1 MPELPDVVAYQ
12 EAIERVAVHGRLLK
26 THIYRPFLVR
36 SIEPPISALDGQ
48 ELINIERIGKR
59 IVFGFPDDLFLV
71 FHLMIAGRFLW
82 QPQPPQRPGKTDL
95 ASFEF
100 ETGTLVMTEAGTKRR
115 ASLYVV
121 KGRDG
126 LKEHHRGGLDPLT
139 IDAQTFTATLTQEN
153 RTLKR
158 ALTNPSFLSGIGNAY
173 SDEILFAAKLSP
185 VRLTG
190 SLTRGEI
197 ERLRIATKETLEH
210 WIKALRQQFKTKFPG
225 RGQITAFRDDF
236 NVHGRFGKP
245 CTVCGMP
252 IQRIVHAENETNY
265 CARCQNEDRV
275 LADRALSRLLK
286 DDWPKTIEEMVGE

>member
-1 MPELPDVVAYQ
+1 MPELPDIVAYQ
-12 EAIERVAVHGRLLK
+12 EAIERVALHSNLIKVR
-26 THIYRPFLVR
+26 IYRPFLVR
-36 SIEPPISALDGQ
+36 SIEPPVSALDGK
-48 ELINIERIGKR
+48 ELTGVERIGKR
-59 IVFGFPDDLFLV
+59 IVLAFSDDFFLV
-71 FHLMIAGRFLW
+71 IHLMIAGRFTW
-82 QPQPPQRPGKTDL
+82 QGAPPTRPGKTDL

-100 ETGTLVMTEAGTKRR
+100 ETGTLVLTEAGTKRR

-126 LKEHHRGGLDPLT
+126 LQEHARGGLDPLS
-139 IDAQTFTATLTQEN
+139 ISFEEFKSALTKEN

-158 ALTNPSFLSGIGNAY
+158 ILTNPSAFSGIGNAY

-185 VRLTG
+185 VRLTAN
-190 SLTRGEI
+190 LKEDEI

-210 WIKALRQQFKTKFPG
+210 WIAVLRKQFKTKFPG

-245 CTVCGMP
+245 CNVCGMP

-286 DDWPKTIEEMVGE
+286 EDWPRTIEEMVGD

>member
-1 MPELPDVVAYQ
+1 MPELPDIVAYQ
-12 EAIERVAVHGRLLK
+12 ESIERVALHSRLIK
-26 THIYRPFLVR
+26 ARIYRPFLVR
-36 SIEPPISALDGQ
+36 SIEPPVTDLEGQ
-48 ELINIERIGKR
+48 TVTAVERIGKR
-59 IVFGFPDDLFLV
+59 IVLAFSNDLFLV

-82 QPQPPQRPGKTDL
+82 QPQPPPRPGKTDL

-100 ETGTLVMTEAGTKRR
+100 ESGTLVMTEAGTKRR

-121 KGRDG
+121 KGRGG
-126 LKEHHRGGLDPLT
+126 LREHGRGGLDPL
-139 IDAQTFTATLTQEN
+139 AVEAKEFRAALTREN

-158 ALTNPSFLSGIGNAY
+158 ILTNPSVFSGIGNAY

-190 SLTRGEI
+190 NLKDQEI

-210 WIKALRQQFKTKFPG
+210 WIEVLRKQFKSKFPG

-236 NVHGRFGKP
+236 NVHGKFGKP
-245 CTVCGMP
+245 CSECGMP

-286 DDWPKTIEEMVGE
+286 EDWPKSIEEMVGE

>member
-1 MPELPDVVAYQ
+1 MPELPDIIAYQ
-12 EAIERVAVHGRLLK
+12 EAIQRVALGCRLVK
-26 THIYRPFLVR
+26 ARIYRPFLVR
-36 SIEPPISALDGQ
+36 SIEPTVCALEGR
-48 ELINIERIGKR
+48 ELASVERIGKR
-59 IVFGFPDDLFLV
+59 LALGFGDDLFLV

-82 QPQPPQRPGKTDL
+82 AHQPPPKPSKSDL

-100 ETGTLVMTEAGTKRR
+100 ESGTLVMTEAGTKRR

-121 KGRDG
+121 RGRAN
-126 LKEHHRGGLDPLT
+126 LAEHDRGGVDPIDGDAASFAKALT
-139 IDAQTFTATLTQEN
+139 LEN

-158 ALTNPSFLSGIGNAY
+158 VLTNPSIFSGIGNAY
-173 SDEILFAAKLSP
+173 SDEILFAARLSP

-190 SLTRGEI
+190 SLGPEDI
-197 ERLRIATKETLEH
+197 ERLRIATRETLLH
-210 WIKALRQQFKTKFPG
+210 WTDVLRREFKSKFPG

-236 NVHGRFGKP
+236 NVHGRFGEP
-245 CTVCGMP
+245 CNDCGMP

-286 DDWPKTIEEMVGE
+286 EDWPRTIEEMVGD

>member
-1 MPELPDVVAYQ
+1 MPELPDIVAYQ
-12 EAIERVAVHGRLLK
+12 EAIERSALNSRLIK
-26 THIYRPFLVR
+26 ARIYRPFLVR
-36 SIEPPISALDGQ
+36 SIEPAISLVDGK
-48 ELINIERIGKR
+48 ELIGIERIGKR
-59 IVFGFPDDLFLV
+59 IVLAFSDDLFLV

-82 QPQPPQRPGKTDL
+82 QSQPPPRPGKTDL

-100 ETGTLVMTEAGTKRR
+100 ESGTLVMTEAGTKRR

-121 KGRDG
+121 KGRAG
-126 LKEHHRGGLDPLT
+126 LKEHSRGGLDPLT
-139 IDAQTFTATLTQEN
+139 IGKKEFKDVLTREN

-158 ALTNPSFLSGIGNAY
+158 ILTNPSVFSGIGNAY

-190 SLTRGEI
+190 NLKDEEI
-197 ERLRIATKETLEH
+197 DRLRIATKETLEH
-210 WIKALRQQFKTKFPG
+210 WIEVLRKQFKTKFPG

-245 CTVCGMP
+245 CNVCGMP

-286 DDWPKTIEEMVGE
+286 EDWPRTIEEMVGD

>member
-1 MPELPDVVAYQ
+1 MPELPDIVAYQ
-12 EAIERVAVHGRLLK
+12 EAIERSALNSRLIK
-26 THIYRPFLVR
+26 ARIYRPFLVR
-36 SIEPPISALDGQ
+36 SIEPPISAIDGK
-48 ELINIERIGKR
+48 ELIGIERIGKR
-59 IVFGFPDDLFLV
+59 IVLAFSDDLFLV

-82 QPQPPQRPGKTDL
+82 QGQPPPRPGKTDL

-100 ETGTLVMTEAGTKRR
+100 ESGTLVMTEAGTKRR

-121 KGRDG
+121 KGREG
-126 LKEHHRGGLDPLT
+126 LGEHSRGGLDPLT
-139 IDAQTFTATLTQEN
+139 IGASEFKEALTREN

-158 ALTNPSFLSGIGNAY
+158 ILTNPSVFSGIGNAY

-190 SLTRGEI
+190 NLKNEEI
-197 ERLRIATKETLEH
+197 ERLRISTKESLEH
-210 WIKALRQQFKTKFPG
+210 WIEVLRKQFKSKFPG

-245 CTVCGMP
+245 CNVCGMP

-286 DDWPKTIEEMVGE
+286 EDWPRTIEEMVGD

>member
-1 MPELPDVVAYQ
+1 MPELPDIVAYQ
-12 EAIERVAVHGRLLK
+12 EAIQRLALNSRLIK
-26 THIYRPFLVR
+26 ARIYRPFLVR
-36 SIEPPISALDGQ
+36 SIEPAVSVADRK
-48 ELINIERIGKR
+48 ELLGIERIGKR
-59 IVFGFPDDLFLV
+59 IVLAFSDDLFLV

-82 QPQPPQRPGKTDL
+82 QSQPPVRPGKTDL

-100 ETGTLVMTEAGTKRR
+100 ESGTLVMTEAGTKRR

-121 KGRDG
+121 KGREG
-126 LKEHHRGGLDPLT
+126 LREHGRGGLDPLT
-139 IDAQTFTATLTQEN
+139 VEAKEFKAALTREN

-158 ALTNPSFLSGIGNAY
+158 TLTSQSVFSGIGNAY
-173 SDEILFAAKLSP
+173 SDGILFAAKLSP

-190 SLTRGEI
+190 NLKDEEI

-210 WIKALRQQFKTKFPG
+210 WIEVLRKQFKSKFPG
-225 RGQITAFRDDF
+225 RGQITAFQDDF

-245 CTVCGMP
+245 CNVCGMP

-286 DDWPKTIEEMVGE
+286 EDWPRTIEEMVGD